1 MALSYFIQNKNIV
14 KNWSKLTY
22 FKFEAELLATSY
34 IFSLDTTLTKIRRT
48 LIIDFIAPLFDSLRY
63 FHL

>member
-22 FKFEAELLATSY
+22 FKIEAELLATSY
-34 IFSLDTTLTKIRRT
+34 IFSLDTTLTKI
-48 LIIDFIAPLFDSLRY
+48 
-63 FHL
+63 